1 MRLSSEELG
10 NCLQTPTLIGCM
22 FLTILRKI
30 LYFLAPPA
38 AISGAFDY
46 DTVFNTLSNLRVFQP
61 ANPSLTTHRTPDHSP
76 GAWHHTFRYRAS
88 LFARQLVLS

>member
-1 MRLSSEELG
+1 
-10 NCLQTPTLIGCM
+10 M

-30 LYFLAPPA
+30 LYLLAPPA

-76 GAWHHTFRYRAS
+76 GAKQPHLPASRLAFRQAARFELS
-88 LFARQLVLS
+88 LEL